1 MEESLVDQQI
11 GIIEYC
17 YMNIDNFNLIEKED
31 RDEIISIATGLLEL
45 VKDNKLMIKIITLLY
60 EACFCNDMRL
70 EEIWELYWLITSFCF
85 RNSNVSIKDGST
97 RLLYNAIFDH
107 VTNVLPKKYDY
118 QLIGERNKDVVVI
131 VTSQLLGISH
141 APTIRIFDYAYTLQ
155 HELHKS
161 VVIIND
167 SGTNYIHNPNIHNY
181 RTFNYIND
189 YNDINSINYK
199 DESFY
204 FIQNPDIM
212 PNLSSI
218 QKFVNVIYNLNPL
231 LVFNVGGSSLV
242 ADYCSFFTTTLS
254 LPCSYKIPISCS
266 KYLLVGRRLNAD
278 DKDVIN
284 CILDY
289 QKIIELEINYQYRQ
303 NNLIYSRK
311 QFGIS
316 EDRFL
321 IAIVGNRLCVEVS
334 NEFLIELRD
343 VITILDNVDIVFIG
357 EIINKDMI
365 KKILSYDNRVFFT
378 DVLNEAGEFL
388 RHCDLYIN
396 PKRNGGGRSSF
407 EALHFGVPVVTPKYG
422 DVYYTCGEEFS
433 YNEGD
438 KLVELVEQ
446 YVTCPDYLLS
456 KKELARDRAKHL
468 ANIKANMEIILETAE
483 NDI

>member
-1 MEESLVDQQI
+1 MEESLVNQQK

-17 YMNIDNFNLIEKED
+17 YMNLYNFNLLEKED

-45 VKDNKLMIKIITLLY
+45 VKDNELMSKIITILY
-60 EACFCNDMRL
+60 EACFCNDMKL
-70 EEIWELYWLITSFCF
+70 EEIWELYWLITSICF
-85 RNSNVSIKDGST
+85 SNSDVGIKGGST

-107 VTNVLPKKYDY
+107 VTNVLPNKYNY
-118 QLIGERNKDVVVI
+118 QFIGERNKDVVVI
-131 VTSQLLGISH
+131 VTNQLLGIRH

-167 SGTNYIHNPNIHNY
+167 SGTNYSHSPNIHNF

-218 QKFVNVIYNLNPL
+218 HNLANVIYNLNPL

-284 CILDY
+284 LILDY

-303 NNLIYSRK
+303 NNMIYSRK